1 MGWQKNDYQPLYLQQ
16 NKLNISNEKMILML
30 NVWENK
36 IKKLN
41 SNWLESYENN
51 FKIRF
56 LALLNGSFRC
66 LTPAT
71 AISILDPKLDLTK
84 KQLNNKNQNDS
95 IFFKTNQKRISV
107 YDIRRLELYSN
118 YSLDLF
124 SVLDLIPDLAKAY
137 FTARFPINLCFI
149 EMAVLI
155 CVGLQNIDLT
165 DVQILLD
172 IPENQVLNILNKIVT
187 KLAKVL
193 VI

>member
-1 MGWQKNDYQPLYLQQ
+1 MG
-16 NKLNISNEKMILML
+16 EKKILML

-36 IKKLN
+36 KSN
-41 SNWLESYENN
+41 SNWLEPYEND
-51 FKIRF
+51 FKTRF
-56 LALLNGSFRC
+56 LALLSGSFRC
-66 LTPAT
+66 LTPSI

-84 KQLNNKNQNDS
+84 KQLNNKNQHDS
-95 IFFKTNQKRISV
+95 IFFKANQKRISA

-118 YSLDLF
+118 HSLDLF

-137 FTARFPINLCFI
+137 FTGGFLVNLCYI

-155 CVGLQNIDLT
+155 CIGLQNIDLT
-165 DVQILLD
+165 DVEIVLD
-172 IPENQVLNILNKIVT
+172 ISENQVLNIFNKIVI